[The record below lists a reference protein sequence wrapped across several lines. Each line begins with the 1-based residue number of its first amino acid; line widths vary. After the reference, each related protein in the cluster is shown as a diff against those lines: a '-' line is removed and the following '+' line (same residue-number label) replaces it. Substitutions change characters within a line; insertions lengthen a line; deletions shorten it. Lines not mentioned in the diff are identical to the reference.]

1 MAIPQ
6 AGENSGLA
14 LAMQQQLEGSVAK
27 GVALSQELD
36 TVKALLQHAEAPF
49 RNPTSLGDNGLR
61 PNGNEHVCSVTR
73 SYIRA
78 TIP

>member
-14 LAMQQQLEGSVAK
+14 LAMQQQLESPVAG

-36 TVKALLQHAEAPF
+36 TVKAPLQHAEAPF
-49 RNPTSLGDNGLR
+49 RNPSSLGDKGLR
-61 PNGNEHVCSVTR
+61 PNGNEHGSGVTR
-73 SYIRA
+73 S
-78 TIP
+78 